1 MDNNSYKAVT
11 IQNID
16 GEDFVFEYNRA
27 AGNPPYLIKTGQTV
41 TYPFF
46 LAKHAVK
53 HLINKILNKRDIST
67 NNSAARDKL
76 SAQIVVKEEEY
87 NRVDPLNPNQQLKKD
102 IEIMN
107 KSSDLESILGKR
119 KAQAKADKIA
129 EAKETPKKELP
140 EVDTTDDAD
149 SFEGLKEEVKTEPKG
164 KIPAPVNANPTRAEM
179 YTYAKDTLKMDMNK
193 KVLDKLD
200 KMKVSDVATELDYP
214 LDKK

>member
-27 AGNPPYLIKTGQTV
+27 AGNPPYLIKAGQTV

-67 NNSAARDKL
+67 NNSAERDKL

-87 NRVDPLNPNQQLKKD
+87 NRVDPLSSNQQLKKD
-102 IEIMN
+102 IEVMN

-129 EAKETPKKELP
+129 EAKEPPKKELP

-149 SFEGLKEEVKTEPKG
+149 SFEGLKTETEPKG
-164 KIPAPVNANPTRAEM
+164 VPAPVKANPTRAEM
-179 YTYAKDTLKMDMNK
+179 YTYAEDVLKMDMNK

-200 KMKVSDVATELDYP
+200 KMKVADVATELDFP
-214 LDKK
+214 LNKK